1 MKKLVILFLTMVTA
15 NVSSLRAQ
23 SLADCVVVET
33 TGGERMEYL
42 LSDLP
47 RITQSADAVTLTTTN
62 TTVELSPES
71 ISKVYLAASSPTAVQ
86 EVKSPVGDVRLKES
100 QLFLSGYQPG
110 ARVSLYHA
118 DGQLLQHKSIGDDGT
133 LTLSL
138 EQLPSGIYIV
148 KTNHQSIK
156 IIKK

>member
-1 MKKLVILFLTMVTA
+1 MLSA
-15 NVSSLRAQ
+15 GNSSLRAQ
-23 SLADCVVVET
+23 SQADCVVVET
-33 TGGERMEYL
+33 TGGERMDYL

-47 RITQSADAVTLTTTN
+47 RITQSADVVTLTTTN
-62 TTVELSPES
+62 TTVELSAES
-71 ISKVYLAASSPTAVQ
+71 ISKVYLAAGSPTAVQ
-86 EVKSPVGDVRLKES
+86 EVKSPVGDVQLKES
-100 QLFLSGYQPG
+100 QLFLSGYQSG
-110 ARVSLYHA
+110 GRVSLYHA
-118 DGQLLQHKSIGDDGT
+118 DGQLLQHKSVSDDGT

>member
-1 MKKLVILFLTMVTA
+1 MKKLVILFLTLATA
-15 NVSSLRAQ
+15 SVGSLRAQ
-23 SLADCVVVET
+23 AVADCVVVET

-47 RITQSADAVTLTTTN
+47 RITQSADAVTLTTSN
-62 TTVELSPES
+62 TSVELSAES
-71 ISKVYLAASSPTAVQ
+71 ISKVYLATSSPTTVLK
-86 EVKSPVGDVRLKES
+86 VKGPAGSAQLKES

-110 ARVSLYHA
+110 ERVSLFHA
-118 DGQLLQHKSIGDDGT
+118 DGRLLQHRSIGDDGT

>member
-1 MKKLVILFLTMVTA
+1 MLFLTLATA
-15 NVSSLRAQ
+15 SVGSLRAQ
-23 SLADCVVVET
+23 AVADCVVVET
-33 TGGERMEYL
+33 TDGERMEYL

-47 RITQSADAVTLTTTN
+47 RITQSADAVTLTTSN
-62 TTVELSPES
+62 TSVELSAES
-71 ISKVYLAASSPTAVQ
+71 ISKVYLAVSSPTAVQ
-86 EVKSPVGDVRLKES
+86 KVKTPVGSALLKES
-100 QLFLSGYQPG
+100 LLFLSGFQPG
-110 ARVSLYHA
+110 ERVSLYHA
-118 DGQLLQHKSIGDDGT
+118 DGRLLMHRSISSGGT